1 VSAHCY
7 FHSHAW
13 ASARRSPP
21 GLTASLEYYLMKL
34 ELQTDISFFNQF
46 GFKSEL
52 IPLNGSSFSLDKAL
66 ERKLL

>member
-1 VSAHCY
+1 
-7 FHSHAW
+7 
-13 ASARRSPP
+13 
-21 GLTASLEYYLMKL
+21 MKL